1 MKSISIKNNEFWS
14 INISKSRLNWFH
26 LASLKIYNNM
36 IFFLEIKKSLFTFF
50 SNDVLNFETLVGGY
64 LKPTLELKNRIP
76 LL

>member
-1 MKSISIKNNEFWS
+1 
-14 INISKSRLNWFH
+14 
-26 LASLKIYNNM
+26 M